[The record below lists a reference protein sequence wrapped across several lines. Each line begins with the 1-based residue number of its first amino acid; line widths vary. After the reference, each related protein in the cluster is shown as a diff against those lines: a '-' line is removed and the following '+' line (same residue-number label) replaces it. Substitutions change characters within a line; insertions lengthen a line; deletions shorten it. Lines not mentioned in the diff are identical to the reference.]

1 MAEVRWL
8 RPALRQL
15 AAQIA
20 CIAQHV
26 PVAADKIGARLE
38 AAADSLET
46 VPNRGRPGIRPGRR
60 ELVTV
65 PPCIIEYVVE
75 RDGVSIVRLR
85 HGRQRAR

>member
-20 CIAQHV
+20 YIAQHD

-46 VPNRGRPGIRPGRR
+46 FPKRGRPGIRPGRR

-65 PPCIIEYVVE
+65 PPYIIEYVVKG
-75 RDGVSIVRLR
+75 DGVAIVRLR
-85 HGRQRAR
+85 HGRQRAS